1 MACSESH
8 HLLAERRTEDQVTRM
23 MVIRQVLRLTFSS
36 KWVGETD
43 LMVIVVMLLIMAIV
57 DNHD

>member
-1 MACSESH
+1 MGCSESH

-23 MVIRQVLRLTFSS
+23 MVTVAIIMIMVVVVTRM
-36 KWVGETD
+36 
-43 LMVIVVMLLIMAIV
+43 MVILAMLMIMVIV